1 MAGNFVQRLQGESQ
15 KLLQSLSLTQKLLF
29 GSLTAATLAALVA
42 VAIWAQ
48 QPSWATL
55 YAGLNDKD
63 AGAIVEQLKE
73 SRTPYELQAFKG
85 GTAVRVPADSVHDLR
100 LQMASQGLPRE
111 GGVVGFELFD
121 KDTMGLTSNLFD
133 LNYQRALE
141 GELSRTIM
149 QVESVE
155 RARVHLAIPKK
166 QIFSELAEDATASI
180 TLRLKP
186 NMALAPEQV
195 QGIAK
200 MVAGSVP
207 GLDPKNVTITDSL
220 GNVLS
225 DADLLA
231 AQNPA
236 PGKFTDQ
243 QLAYQRTLEKQ
254 IRQDVERMLGRVVG
268 RENVNVQ
275 VKVEPDFNLEETVS
289 KSYTPNANQ
298 TAQDIKA
305 LRSERVTREA
315 GAGKVP
321 TPGGVPGVSTN
332 MPSYQQIPVDNANSN
347 FNHEDVV
354 RNYEVPEVQTKTVK
368 TPGSIRRMTL
378 SVAINSVAP
387 AIDAGPDGLEA
398 DDPKLQNL
406 RDLAIT
412 AAGVDLTRGDKVA
425 VHTVLFDDT
434 ALKAEAA
441 ALNKAEQS
449 DLVRSLALYGLLA
462 LAVVVLGGLIY
473 LAFGRR
479 REIEPEEELDTHFLP
494 EPEPERTM
502 EDSPMLQELQEAASQ
517 RAVAVKSL
525 SQMAKED
532 PAQMARL
539 LRAWM
544 TEGT

>member
-42 VAIWAQ
+42 VALWAQ

-73 SRTPYELQAFKG
+73 ARTPYELQSFKG

-100 LQMASQGLPRE
+100 LQMAAQGLPRE

-149 QVESVE
+149 QLEGVE

-166 QIFSELAEDATASI
+166 QIFSELAEDATAAI

-186 NMALAPEQV
+186 NMTLAPEQV

-225 DADLLA
+225 DAEMLA
-231 AQNPA
+231 SQNPA

-243 QLAYQRTLEKQ
+243 QLTYQRTLEKQ

-275 VKVEPDFNLEETVS
+275 VKVDPDFNLEETVS
-289 KSYTPNANQ
+289 KTYTPNANQ
-298 TAQDIKA
+298 TVQDIKA
-305 LRSERVTREA
+305 LRSERVTRET

-321 TPGGVPGVSTN
+321 TPGGVPGVTTN
-332 MPSYQQIPVDNANSN
+332 MPSYQQTPVDNTNSN

-378 SVAINSVAP
+378 SVAINSLAP

-449 DLVRSLALYGLLA
+449 DLIRSLALYGLLA
-462 LAVVVLGGLIY
+462 LAVVVLGVLIY

-479 REIEPEEELDTHFLP
+479 RELEPEEDLDTHFLP

-544 TEGT
+544 TEGA